1 MTVDIETLTA
11 AIQREYGRERRVLA
25 ARSRAERRRQEEEI
39 QRLLQEKRMLYSAMN
54 AEIVTDILD
63 TSVAAGAGGAG
74 DHADLIRH
82 LKQQLS
88 TSLRAAAEESA
99 GQQQQPRGLP
109 EQPRSRAPATP
120 PPPPAAPAPAAAQSI
135 SFERFNSADRAE
147 DFYPAATSVQ
157 PSVRVPKSH
166 SSALT
171 ARASLFAKRLRF
183 GPGGKQRAV
192 SEQRKRTNIQRL
204 MYDPRRKL

>member
-11 AIQREYGRERRVLA
+11 AIQREYSRERRVLA

-63 TSVAAGAGGAG
+63 TSVAAGAGAA

-88 TSLRAAAEESA
+88 TSLRAAAEE
-99 GQQQQPRGLP
+99 QPRGLP
-109 EQPRSRAPATP
+109 EQPRSRAPA
-120 PPPPAAPAPAAAQSI
+120 APAPAPAAQSI
-135 SFERFNSADRAE
+135 SFERVNSADRAE
-147 DFYPAATSVQ
+147 DFYPAASVQ

-171 ARASLFAKRLRF
+171 ARASLFAKRLRS

>member
-11 AIQREYGRERRVLA
+11 AIQREYSRERRVLA
-25 ARSRAERRRQEEEI
+25 ARSRAEQRRQEEEI

-63 TSVAAGAGGAG
+63 TSVAAGAGAA

-99 GQQQQPRGLP
+99 GQQQPRGLP

-120 PPPPAAPAPAAAQSI
+120 PAAAAPAAAQSI
-135 SFERFNSADRAE
+135 SFERFNSADRAK

-171 ARASLFAKRLRF
+171 ARASLFAKRLRS

>member
-1 MTVDIETLTA
+1 MTVDIETLTE
-11 AIQREYGRERRVLA
+11 AIQREYSRERRVLA
-25 ARSRAERRRQEEEI
+25 ARSRAERRRQQEEI

-63 TSVAAGAGGAG
+63 TSVAAGAGGA

-99 GQQQQPRGLP
+99 GQPRGLP
-109 EQPRSRAPATP
+109 EQPRSRSPA
-120 PPPPAAPAPAAAQSI
+120 PAAPAPAAAQKI
-135 SFERFNSADRAE
+135 SFADRAE

-166 SSALT
+166 TSALT
-171 ARASLFAKRLRF
+171 ARASLFAKRLRS